1 MLYIWIAVA
10 VLLSAVLFLFL
21 FAASVEKVAFG
32 ARCEGNPY
40 LSYFTAAD
48 FDNLTAEPVEFQG
61 NRSQTLRGNL
71 YFETGKTDFKAL
83 LIFCHGMGGGHL
95 SYTTEIDFFAKHGYL
110 VLAYDNTG
118 TMASDGK
125 ALVGMPQAVCDLKS
139 ALQFAKADER
149 TKHLVILLAGHSW
162 GAYTVC
168 RAANEPQVKGVLAFS
183 APNDVP
189 ELLTAQAQIQTGKNF
204 GFLKPF
210 LRAYEGL
217 RFGGAAAKP
226 TAELLKDTQKP
237 VLLLHGEKDGV
248 VPLKNAVAGN
258 AALSENQK
266 IQSILYPEKQHN
278 VYATPKAEQYI
289 AEALEK
295 LGVLAK
301 SKESADECAA
311 YAKTLDF
318 RKMCEEDSEV
328 MQTALEFLDGCVK

>member
-1 MLYIWIAVA
+1 MLYIWIAV
-10 VLLSAVLFLFL
+10 LLLLLVVLFLFIL
-21 FAASVEKVAFG
+21 SASVEKVAFG

-40 LSYFTAAD
+40 LSYFAAAD
-48 FDNLTAEPVEFQG
+48 FDNLTAEPVEFRG
-61 NRSQTLRGNL
+61 NRGQTLRGNL
-71 YFETGKTDFKAL
+71 YSETGKTDFKAL

-125 ALVGMPQAVCDLKS
+125 SLIGMPQAVCDLKS
-139 ALQFAKADER
+139 ALQFAKTDER
-149 TKHLVILLAGHSW
+149 TKHLPVLLAGHSW

-168 RAANEPQVKGVLAFS
+168 RAANEPQVQGVLAFS

-189 ELLTAQAQIQTGKNF
+189 ELLTAQAQVQTGKNF

-210 LRAYEGL
+210 LRAYESL
-217 RFGGAAAKP
+217 RFGKNAAKP
-226 TAELLKDTQKP
+226 TAELLKDAQKP

-248 VPLKNAVAGN
+248 VPLANAVAGN
-258 AALSENQK
+258 AALSGNQN
-266 IQSILYPEKQHN
+266 IQSVLYPEKQHN
-278 VYATPKAEQYI
+278 VYATSAAEQYI
-289 AEALEK
+289 AEALAK

-301 SKESADECAA
+301 SKDSAAECAA

-318 RKMCEEDSEV
+318 RKMCEEDSAV
-328 MQTALEFLDGCVK
+328 MDTALQFLNGCVQ